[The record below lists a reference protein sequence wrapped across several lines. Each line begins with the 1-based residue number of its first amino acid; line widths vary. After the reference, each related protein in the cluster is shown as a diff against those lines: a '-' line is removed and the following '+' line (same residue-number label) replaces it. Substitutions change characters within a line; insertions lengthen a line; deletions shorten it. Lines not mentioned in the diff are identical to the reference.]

1 MAFGDIRVADR
12 AEWLLD
18 RIVTTGSLVLRKL
31 GETRAG
37 EVAIQRFLS
46 SRHVAVDRLVETVA
60 GRTAAQCAGRR
71 VLAVQ
76 DTTEFNF
83 SGREKRRTGFGPGG
97 DGKAAGFFM
106 HPMIAI
112 DVESEAMVGLVDLT
126 IWTRAGSKNSR
137 RGNKAFEEK
146 ESERWILG
154 CRAAASV
161 LNQAAQVIVV
171 ADRDSDLY
179 PLFAEKPAGTD
190 LIVRACQ
197 DRTLDDKTHLFEAC
211 GEERPLGTSL
221 VRVAPRGPGD
231 KERIAQ
237 VELRVAKV
245 RIARPAAYADKGFPK
260 TVEMTLVEAR
270 EVDAPKGK
278 APLLWRLLTTLE
290 ADTAEKACEVV
301 QFYRLRWRI
310 EQTFRALKSDGLALE
325 DSQVTGVEHMFNLA
339 AAGLIAA
346 VRTIQLVDARDGSSR
361 PATDVLD
368 ETFAPALE
376 RISRKLEGATPRQK
390 NPHPRDSLAF
400 VAWIA
405 ARLGGWNCYG
415 KPPGPKT
422 MRSGWSELA
431 AMLCGYTLATQEK
444 NP

>member
-1 MAFGDIRVADR
+1 
-12 AEWLLD
+12 
-18 RIVTTGSLVLRKL
+18 
-31 GETRAG
+31 
-37 EVAIQRFLS
+37 LS
-46 SRHVAVDRLVETVA
+46 SRYVAVDRLVETVA
-60 GRTAAQCAGRR
+60 ARTAAQCAGRR

-106 HPMIAI
+106 HPVVAI
-112 DVESEAMVGLVDLT
+112 DVDSEAMVGLVDLT
-126 IWTRAGSKNSR
+126 IWTRAGTKTPR
-137 RGNKAFEEK
+137 RGNKVFEEK

-161 LNQAAQVIVV
+161 LSQAAQVIVV

-179 PLFAEKPAGTD
+179 PLFAEKPEGVD

-197 DRTLDDKTHLFEAC
+197 DRSLDNKTHLFEAC
-211 GEERPLGTSL
+211 NKKRPLSTSF

-245 RIARPAAYADKGFPK
+245 SIARPDAYADRGFPK

-270 EVDAPKGK
+270 EVDAPRGK
-278 APLLWRLLTTLE
+278 TPLLWRLLTTLE
-290 ADTAEKACEVV
+290 ADTAEKACDVV

-325 DSQVTGVEHMFNLA
+325 DSQVTSVEHMFNLA

-346 VRTIQLVDARDGSSR
+346 VRTIQLVDSRDGSSR

-368 ETFAPALE
+368 EVFTPALE
-376 RISRKLEGATPRQK
+376 RISKKLEGATQRQK
-390 NPHPRDSLAF
+390 NPHAPNSLAF

-431 AMLCGYTLATQEK
+431 AMLCGYALAIQEK

>member
-12 AEWLLD
+12 AEWLID

-46 SRHVAVDRLVETVA
+46 SRYVAVDRLVETVV

-106 HPMIAI
+106 HPLIAV

-126 IWTRAGSKNSR
+126 IWTRAGTKNPR

-161 LNQAAQVIVV
+161 LSQAAQVIVV

-179 PLFAEKPAGTD
+179 PLFAEKPAGVD

-197 DRTLDDKTHLFEAC
+197 DRKLADETHLFEAC
-211 GEERPLGTSL
+211 SKEPLLGTSL

-231 KERIAQ
+231 KERIAN
-237 VELRVAKV
+237 VELRTARVSIV
-245 RIARPAAYADKGFPK
+245 RPAAYVDKGFPE
-260 TVEMTLVEAR
+260 TVEITLVEAR
-270 EVDAPKGK
+270 EVGAPKGK
-278 APLLWRLLTTLE
+278 TPLLWRLLTTLE
-290 ADTAEKACEVV
+290 ANTVEQTCDIVR
-301 QFYRLRWRI
+301 FYRLRWRI

-346 VRTIQLVDARDGSSR
+346 VRTIQLVDARDGSLR
-361 PATDVLD
+361 PTTDVLD
-368 ETFAPALE
+368 DVFAPALE
-376 RISRKLEGATPRQK
+376 RISKKLEGATARQK
-390 NPHPRDSLAF
+390 NPHSMSSLAF
-400 VAWIA
+400 VAWVA

-422 MRSGWSELA
+422 MRTGWNELA
-431 AMLCGYTLATQEK
+431 AMLCGYALATQEK